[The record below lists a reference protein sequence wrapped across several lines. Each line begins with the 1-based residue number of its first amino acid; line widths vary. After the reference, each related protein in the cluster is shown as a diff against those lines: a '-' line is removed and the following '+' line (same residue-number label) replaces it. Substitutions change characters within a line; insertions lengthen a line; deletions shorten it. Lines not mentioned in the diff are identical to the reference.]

1 MAIEEKVWSESP
13 IKAIG
18 YRCLDC
24 GGGSSTE
31 RKNCPVE
38 DCILYNLR
46 MGRRPSDLD
55 DKTPTLKVIKK
66 YCLWCMCDQ
75 PNEVKLCPSK
85 DCPLYPF
92 REGKN
97 PFASKKEYSEEEL
110 EKKRES
116 MKKARE
122 AKKSNNTSI

>member
-38 DCILYNLR
+38 DCILHNLR
-46 MGRRPSDLD
+46 MGRRPSDL
-55 DKTPTLKVIKK
+55 
-66 YCLWCMCDQ
+66 
-75 PNEVKLCPSK
+75 
-85 DCPLYPF
+85 
-92 REGKN
+92 R
-97 PFASKKEYSEEEL
+97 SEEHTSEL
-110 EKKRES
+110 QSHDRPYLVCRLLLEIGRASCRE
-116 MKKARE
+116 RV
-122 AKKSNNTSI
+122 

>member
-38 DCILYNLR
+38 DCILHNLR

-97 PFASKKEYSEEEL
+97 PFKKEHTEEQAERYK
-110 EKKRES
+110 EI

-122 AKKSNNTSI
+122 AKKANNTSI